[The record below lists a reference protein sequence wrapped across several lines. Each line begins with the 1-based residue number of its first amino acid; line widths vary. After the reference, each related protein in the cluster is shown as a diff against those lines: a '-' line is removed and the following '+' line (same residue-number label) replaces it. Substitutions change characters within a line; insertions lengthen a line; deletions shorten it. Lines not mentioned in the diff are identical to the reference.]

1 MSHGSPARPP
11 DDGGEHQSGL
21 NGAATAAGDRPE
33 LAVYY
38 FPNYHP
44 DPRNERLH
52 GSGWT
57 EWELVRRAT
66 PRFVGHRQPKT
77 PLWGY
82 ENEADPAIFARK
94 LDVAADHGVDVFV
107 FDWYWYDGP
116 FLNRALDEGY
126 LGARNTDRVRFALM
140 WANHDWVDIFP
151 AKPNQTPRLLF
162 PGAVDR
168 GTFDRLT
175 EHVVERYFTHP
186 AYWKVA
192 GRPYFSIYELSQLI
206 GGLGGIAKTA
216 EALDA
221 FRQRCQRAGLPG
233 LHLNAVAWGITPLPG
248 EASVANPAQLVAD
261 LGFDSV
267 TSYVWIHHVPLPT
280 FPSSDYAGVA
290 DAAARHWEQAAN
302 EFPVPYHPNVT
313 VGWDS
318 SPRTEPSAGFQNTG
332 YPFMPTLADNSPEA
346 FRTALARALR
356 FAADGPRPAVV
367 TVNAWNEWT
376 EGSYL
381 EPDTIHGLAYLEAIR
396 SLVRE

>member
-1 MSHGSPARPP
+1 VA
-11 DDGGEHQSGL
+11 DGG
-21 NGAATAAGDRPE
+21 RPE

-38 FPNYHP
+38 FPNFHR
-44 DPRNERLH
+44 DPRTELLH
-52 GSGWT
+52 GPGWT

-66 PRFVGHRQPKT
+66 PRFAGHRQPKT

-82 ENEADPAIFARK
+82 EDEADPAVFARK
-94 LDVAADHGVDVFV
+94 LDVAADHGVDVFL

-126 LGARNTDRVRFALM
+126 LGAGNTDRVRFALM

-151 AKPNQTPRLLF
+151 AKANQPPRLLF

-168 GTFDRLT
+168 ATFDRVT
-175 EHVVERYFTHP
+175 EHVVEHYFTHP
-186 AYWKVA
+186 AYWTLA
-192 GRPYFSIYELSQLI
+192 GRPYFSVYELSRLI
-206 GGLGGIAKTA
+206 DGLGGIVQTA
-216 EALDA
+216 DALDA
-221 FRQRCQRAGLPG
+221 FRQRCRRAGLPG
-233 LHLNAVAWGITPLPG
+233 LHLNAVVWGIRLLPG
-248 EASVANPAQLVAD
+248 ETSVANPATLVGD

-280 FPSSDYAGVA
+280 FPSSDYAEVA
-290 DAAARHWEQAAN
+290 DAAACHWEQAAR

-318 SPRTEPSAGFQNTG
+318 SPRTERGTVFRNVG
-332 YPFMPTLADNSPEA
+332 YPFMPILEGNSPQA
-346 FRTALARALR
+346 FRTALARAR
-356 FAADGPRPAVV
+356 DFAAANGRRPAVV

-381 EPDTIHGLAYLEAIR
+381 EPDTNHGMAYLEAIR
-396 SLVRE
+396 SVFED